1 MPLSL
6 AIFLSADFHRPVPR
20 GLFLTRCSPLAI
32 FKKNLMKQLDKIPLY
47 VRKLFVKFKFYKKI
61 IRLVLKCILFKLL
74 KRKHHTKAKNKYSL
88 PNSICIIVLLPKI
101 SLLSLTQVSK
111 VDLRNYSTLRKRRT
125 YGILHDT
132 F

>member
-1 MPLSL
+1 
-6 AIFLSADFHRPVPR
+6 
-20 GLFLTRCSPLAI
+20 
-32 FKKNLMKQLDKIPLY
+32 MKQLDTIPLY